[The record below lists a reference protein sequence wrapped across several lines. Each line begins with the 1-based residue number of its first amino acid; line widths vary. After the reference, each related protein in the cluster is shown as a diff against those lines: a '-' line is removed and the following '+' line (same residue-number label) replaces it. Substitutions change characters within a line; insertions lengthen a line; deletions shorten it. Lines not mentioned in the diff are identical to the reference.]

1 MYRVLLVEDEEIELE
16 TLRDYIDWKKNGI
29 SRVFTARNGRR
40 ALECLEENMA
50 DIVITDIQMPG
61 MSGIELAETIVRRG
75 YPCKIVFLTG
85 YDDFS
90 YIHSAFQ
97 VNAVDYLLKPFTIEE
112 VEACLKKVRSELEK
126 SEIADWSRKTAA
138 KQLLE
143 MALREK
149 QETELLRKNF
159 RGVFGEE
166 LEECRFGIIAVYGKT
181 EENICSKIQ
190 EKYKGIRYISKTERI
205 SILLLAGYLSVKDTA
220 FQIWNDL
227 KEDAPR
233 AVGWCSGAWTA
244 DCLYEKAEKLRNC
257 CVLAFHMDPPELFC
271 ADEKETEEEKA
282 YHFREQKERREEI
295 CRLVSNGK
303 KQETLQT
310 MKDYFQQLKG
320 LAPKTF
326 AGEVYNLYMYLW
338 NRLVLSDEL
347 LENWMEAE
355 KILRENEIFEA
366 NNSYQM
372 REKMKQYLERML
384 AFFEEQNQNP
394 NYYAVYQVKTYLQEH
409 CSESADIEKL
419 AAEVGLSPNYLRSLF
434 KEATGKTRNVLL
446 TEAYQSAEQEAERI
460 EKNFSTMVEP
470 YETILDVLYVD
481 QMLSGYLFQDYSND
495 SYEDMFYYIDKK
507 LSEICLMNAGIYKI
521 CFYSN
526 NETLPQDNYY
536 FYSMQ
541 DLDRRECV
549 LTFDAIGETVFCG
562 TSGDGKAFHMN
573 RLMNFYPQGGMK
585 SVLSLQIENQQIQPL
600 LETINSTDEIYL
612 VDQKGYIL
620 AASEPE
626 MAGLPIRTRMP
637 EEDLEQKAQIEFE
650 RDGISKIGNI
660 QSGVFGTKI
669 LVISD
674 KETVLKDAKAV
685 SRRMMFLILCSA
697 AMVFLCIICYTRWI
711 SARVQ
716 KVVYAAKRMGQGEF
730 DYRLENMGED
740 EIGQI
745 GLAFNQLSDQIQELI
760 RENYEKKIRIQTSEL
775 NLLQEQINPHFLYNA
790 LAVISALA
798 MREGGKQTMQAVK
811 NLSSFYRISLNK
823 GKQVLSIQEEV
834 ELLQSY
840 LKIQQMRFRDSVQ
853 VEYEI
858 AREVLTYRTIKL
870 LLQPLVEN
878 AIHHARKEEEVL
890 HIAVRI
896 QKEERDVVF
905 QVTDDGCG
913 IEAEKLIK
921 LRSSLR
927 RSEEGYGL
935 RNVANRVRLAYGE
948 DYGVRIESQEGYGT
962 TVSVR
967 IPVNE

>member
-1 MYRVLLVEDEEIELE
+1 M
-16 TLRDYIDWKKNGI
+16 
-29 SRVFTARNGRR
+29 
-40 ALECLEENMA
+40 
-50 DIVITDIQMPG
+50 
-61 MSGIELAETIVRRG
+61 
-75 YPCKIVFLTG
+75 
-85 YDDFS
+85 
-90 YIHSAFQ
+90 
-97 VNAVDYLLKPFTIEE
+97 
-112 VEACLKKVRSELEK
+112 
-126 SEIADWSRKTAA
+126 
-138 KQLLE
+138 
-143 MALREK
+143 
-149 QETELLRKNF
+149 
-159 RGVFGEE
+159 
-166 LEECRFGIIAVYGKT
+166 
-181 EENICSKIQ
+181 
-190 EKYKGIRYISKTERI
+190 
-205 SILLLAGYLSVKDTA
+205 
-220 FQIWNDL
+220 
-227 KEDAPR
+227 
-233 AVGWCSGAWTA
+233 
-244 DCLYEKAEKLRNC
+244 
-257 CVLAFHMDPPELFC
+257 
-271 ADEKETEEEKA
+271 
-282 YHFREQKERREEI
+282 
-295 CRLVSNGK
+295 
-303 KQETLQT
+303 
-310 MKDYFQQLKG
+310 
-320 LAPKTF
+320 
-326 AGEVYNLYMYLW
+326 
-338 NRLVLSDEL
+338 
-347 LENWMEAE
+347 
-355 KILRENEIFEA
+355 
-366 NNSYQM
+366 
-372 REKMKQYLERML
+372 
-384 AFFEEQNQNP
+384 
-394 NYYAVYQVKTYLQEH
+394 
-409 CSESADIEKL
+409 
-419 AAEVGLSPNYLRSLF
+419 
-434 KEATGKTRNVLL
+434 
-446 TEAYQSAEQEAERI
+446 
-460 EKNFSTMVEP
+460 
-470 YETILDVLYVD
+470 
-481 QMLSGYLFQDYSND
+481 
-495 SYEDMFYYIDKK
+495 
-507 LSEICLMNAGIYKI
+507 
-521 CFYSN
+521 
-526 NETLPQDNYY
+526 
-536 FYSMQ
+536 
-541 DLDRRECV
+541 

-585 SVLSLQIENQQIQPL
+585 GVLSLQIENQQIQPL

-697 AMVFLCIICYTRWI
+697 AMVFLCIICYTRWL
-711 SARVQ
+711 STRVQ

-948 DYGVRIESQEGYGT
+948 NYGVRIESQEGYGT

>member
-1 MYRVLLVEDEEIELE
+1 MNIVKWYKNRSFQFKLVI
-16 TLRDYIDWKKNGI
+16 
-29 SRVFTARNGRR
+29 
-40 ALECLEENMA
+40 
-50 DIVITDIQMPG
+50 
-61 MSGIELAETIVRRG
+61 
-75 YPCKIVFLTG
+75 
-85 YDDFS
+85 
-90 YIHSAFQ
+90 
-97 VNAVDYLLKPFTIEE
+97 
-112 VEACLKKVRSELEK
+112 
-126 SEIADWSRKTAA
+126 
-138 KQLLE
+138 
-143 MALREK
+143 
-149 QETELLRKNF
+149 
-159 RGVFGEE
+159 
-166 LEECRFGIIAVYGKT
+166 
-181 EENICSKIQ
+181 
-190 EKYKGIRYISKTERI
+190 
-205 SILLLAGYLSVKDTA
+205 GYL
-220 FQIWNDL
+220 
-227 KEDAPR
+227 
-233 AVGWCSGAWTA
+233 
-244 DCLYEKAEKLRNC
+244 
-257 CVLAFHMDPPELFC
+257 VLALIPMLC
-271 ADEKETEEEKA
+271 VTW
-282 YHFREQKERREEI
+282 Y
-295 CRLVSNGK
+295 
-303 KQETLQT
+303 
-310 MKDYFQQLKG
+310 
-320 LAPKTF
+320 
-326 AGEVYNLYMYLW
+326 
-338 NRLVLSDEL
+338 
-347 LENWMEAE
+347 
-355 KILRENEIFEA
+355 
-366 NNSYQM
+366 SY
-372 REKMKQYLERML
+372 
-384 AFFEEQNQNP
+384 
-394 NYYAVYQVKTYLQEH
+394 
-409 CSESADIEKL
+409 
-419 AAEVGLSPNYLRSLF
+419 
-434 KEATGKTRNVLL
+434 GKTRNVLL

-470 YETILDVLYVD
+470 YETILEVLYVD

-541 DLDRRECV
+541 DLDRREGV

-685 SRRMMFLILCSA
+685 SRRMLFLILCSA

-711 SARVQ
+711 SMRVQ

>member
-1 MYRVLLVEDEEIELE
+1 MNIVKWYKNRSFQFKLVI
-16 TLRDYIDWKKNGI
+16 
-29 SRVFTARNGRR
+29 
-40 ALECLEENMA
+40 
-50 DIVITDIQMPG
+50 
-61 MSGIELAETIVRRG
+61 
-75 YPCKIVFLTG
+75 
-85 YDDFS
+85 
-90 YIHSAFQ
+90 
-97 VNAVDYLLKPFTIEE
+97 
-112 VEACLKKVRSELEK
+112 
-126 SEIADWSRKTAA
+126 
-138 KQLLE
+138 
-143 MALREK
+143 
-149 QETELLRKNF
+149 
-159 RGVFGEE
+159 
-166 LEECRFGIIAVYGKT
+166 
-181 EENICSKIQ
+181 
-190 EKYKGIRYISKTERI
+190 
-205 SILLLAGYLSVKDTA
+205 GYL
-220 FQIWNDL
+220 
-227 KEDAPR
+227 
-233 AVGWCSGAWTA
+233 
-244 DCLYEKAEKLRNC
+244 
-257 CVLAFHMDPPELFC
+257 VLALIPMLC
-271 ADEKETEEEKA
+271 VTW
-282 YHFREQKERREEI
+282 Y
-295 CRLVSNGK
+295 
-303 KQETLQT
+303 
-310 MKDYFQQLKG
+310 
-320 LAPKTF
+320 
-326 AGEVYNLYMYLW
+326 
-338 NRLVLSDEL
+338 
-347 LENWMEAE
+347 
-355 KILRENEIFEA
+355 
-366 NNSYQM
+366 SY
-372 REKMKQYLERML
+372 
-384 AFFEEQNQNP
+384 
-394 NYYAVYQVKTYLQEH
+394 
-409 CSESADIEKL
+409 
-419 AAEVGLSPNYLRSLF
+419 
-434 KEATGKTRNVLL
+434 GKTRNVLL

-507 LSEICLMNAGIYKI
+507 LSEICLMNA
-521 CFYSN
+521 
-526 NETLPQDNYY
+526 
-536 FYSMQ
+536 
-541 DLDRRECV
+541 
-549 LTFDAIGETVFCG
+549 
-562 TSGDGKAFHMN
+562 
-573 RLMNFYPQGGMK
+573 GMK

-685 SRRMMFLILCSA
+685 SRRMLFLILCSA

-711 SARVQ
+711 SMRVQ

-948 DYGVRIESQEGYGT
+948 NYGVRIESQEGYGT

>member
-1 MYRVLLVEDEEIELE
+1 MNIVKWYKNRSFQFKLVI
-16 TLRDYIDWKKNGI
+16 
-29 SRVFTARNGRR
+29 
-40 ALECLEENMA
+40 
-50 DIVITDIQMPG
+50 
-61 MSGIELAETIVRRG
+61 
-75 YPCKIVFLTG
+75 
-85 YDDFS
+85 
-90 YIHSAFQ
+90 
-97 VNAVDYLLKPFTIEE
+97 
-112 VEACLKKVRSELEK
+112 
-126 SEIADWSRKTAA
+126 
-138 KQLLE
+138 
-143 MALREK
+143 
-149 QETELLRKNF
+149 
-159 RGVFGEE
+159 
-166 LEECRFGIIAVYGKT
+166 
-181 EENICSKIQ
+181 
-190 EKYKGIRYISKTERI
+190 
-205 SILLLAGYLSVKDTA
+205 GYL
-220 FQIWNDL
+220 
-227 KEDAPR
+227 
-233 AVGWCSGAWTA
+233 
-244 DCLYEKAEKLRNC
+244 
-257 CVLAFHMDPPELFC
+257 VLALIPMLC
-271 ADEKETEEEKA
+271 VTW
-282 YHFREQKERREEI
+282 Y
-295 CRLVSNGK
+295 
-303 KQETLQT
+303 
-310 MKDYFQQLKG
+310 
-320 LAPKTF
+320 
-326 AGEVYNLYMYLW
+326 
-338 NRLVLSDEL
+338 
-347 LENWMEAE
+347 
-355 KILRENEIFEA
+355 
-366 NNSYQM
+366 SY
-372 REKMKQYLERML
+372 
-384 AFFEEQNQNP
+384 
-394 NYYAVYQVKTYLQEH
+394 
-409 CSESADIEKL
+409 
-419 AAEVGLSPNYLRSLF
+419 
-434 KEATGKTRNVLL
+434 GKTRNVLL

-470 YETILDVLYVD
+470 YETILEVLYVD

-541 DLDRRECV
+541 DLDRRERV

-562 TSGDGKAFHMN
+562 TSG
-573 RLMNFYPQGGMK
+573 
-585 SVLSLQIENQQIQPL
+585 
-600 LETINSTDEIYL
+600 
-612 VDQKGYIL
+612 
-620 AASEPE
+620 
-626 MAGLPIRTRMP
+626 
-637 EEDLEQKAQIEFE
+637 
-650 RDGISKIGNI
+650 
-660 QSGVFGTKI
+660 
-669 LVISD
+669 
-674 KETVLKDAKAV
+674 DAKAV

-697 AMVFLCIICYTRWI
+697 AMVFLCIICYTRWL
-711 SARVQ
+711 STRVQ

-948 DYGVRIESQEGYGT
+948 NYGVRIESQEGYGT

>member
-1 MYRVLLVEDEEIELE
+1 MNIVKWYKNRSFQFKLVI
-16 TLRDYIDWKKNGI
+16 
-29 SRVFTARNGRR
+29 
-40 ALECLEENMA
+40 
-50 DIVITDIQMPG
+50 
-61 MSGIELAETIVRRG
+61 
-75 YPCKIVFLTG
+75 
-85 YDDFS
+85 
-90 YIHSAFQ
+90 
-97 VNAVDYLLKPFTIEE
+97 
-112 VEACLKKVRSELEK
+112 
-126 SEIADWSRKTAA
+126 
-138 KQLLE
+138 
-143 MALREK
+143 
-149 QETELLRKNF
+149 
-159 RGVFGEE
+159 
-166 LEECRFGIIAVYGKT
+166 
-181 EENICSKIQ
+181 
-190 EKYKGIRYISKTERI
+190 
-205 SILLLAGYLSVKDTA
+205 GYL
-220 FQIWNDL
+220 
-227 KEDAPR
+227 
-233 AVGWCSGAWTA
+233 
-244 DCLYEKAEKLRNC
+244 
-257 CVLAFHMDPPELFC
+257 VLALIPMLC
-271 ADEKETEEEKA
+271 VTW
-282 YHFREQKERREEI
+282 Y
-295 CRLVSNGK
+295 
-303 KQETLQT
+303 
-310 MKDYFQQLKG
+310 
-320 LAPKTF
+320 
-326 AGEVYNLYMYLW
+326 
-338 NRLVLSDEL
+338 
-347 LENWMEAE
+347 
-355 KILRENEIFEA
+355 
-366 NNSYQM
+366 SY
-372 REKMKQYLERML
+372 
-384 AFFEEQNQNP
+384 
-394 NYYAVYQVKTYLQEH
+394 
-409 CSESADIEKL
+409 
-419 AAEVGLSPNYLRSLF
+419 
-434 KEATGKTRNVLL
+434 GKTRNVLL

-470 YETILDVLYVD
+470 YETILEVLYVD

-541 DLDRRECV
+541 DLDRRERV

-585 SVLSLQIENQQIQPL
+585 GVLSLQIENQQIQPL

-626 MAGLPIRTRMP
+626 MA
-637 EEDLEQKAQIEFE
+637 
-650 RDGISKIGNI
+650 
-660 QSGVFGTKI
+660 I
-669 LVISD
+669 LVNSN

-697 AMVFLCIICYTRWI
+697 AMVFLCIICYTRWL
-711 SARVQ
+711 STRVQ

-948 DYGVRIESQEGYGT
+948 NYGVRIESQEGYGT

>member
-1 MYRVLLVEDEEIELE
+1 MNIVKWYKNRSFQFKLVI
-16 TLRDYIDWKKNGI
+16 
-29 SRVFTARNGRR
+29 
-40 ALECLEENMA
+40 
-50 DIVITDIQMPG
+50 
-61 MSGIELAETIVRRG
+61 
-75 YPCKIVFLTG
+75 
-85 YDDFS
+85 
-90 YIHSAFQ
+90 
-97 VNAVDYLLKPFTIEE
+97 
-112 VEACLKKVRSELEK
+112 
-126 SEIADWSRKTAA
+126 
-138 KQLLE
+138 
-143 MALREK
+143 
-149 QETELLRKNF
+149 
-159 RGVFGEE
+159 
-166 LEECRFGIIAVYGKT
+166 
-181 EENICSKIQ
+181 
-190 EKYKGIRYISKTERI
+190 
-205 SILLLAGYLSVKDTA
+205 GYL
-220 FQIWNDL
+220 
-227 KEDAPR
+227 
-233 AVGWCSGAWTA
+233 
-244 DCLYEKAEKLRNC
+244 
-257 CVLAFHMDPPELFC
+257 VLALIPMLC
-271 ADEKETEEEKA
+271 VTW
-282 YHFREQKERREEI
+282 Y
-295 CRLVSNGK
+295 
-303 KQETLQT
+303 
-310 MKDYFQQLKG
+310 
-320 LAPKTF
+320 
-326 AGEVYNLYMYLW
+326 
-338 NRLVLSDEL
+338 
-347 LENWMEAE
+347 
-355 KILRENEIFEA
+355 
-366 NNSYQM
+366 SY
-372 REKMKQYLERML
+372 
-384 AFFEEQNQNP
+384 
-394 NYYAVYQVKTYLQEH
+394 
-409 CSESADIEKL
+409 
-419 AAEVGLSPNYLRSLF
+419 
-434 KEATGKTRNVLL
+434 GKTRNVLL

-470 YETILDVLYVD
+470 YETILEVLYVD

-541 DLDRRECV
+541 DLDRRERV

-573 RLMNFYPQGGMK
+573 R
-585 SVLSLQIENQQIQPL
+585 
-600 LETINSTDEIYL
+600 L

-760 RENYEKKIRIQTSEL
+760 RENYERKIRIQTSEL

-948 DYGVRIESQEGYGT
+948 NYGVRIESQEGYGT